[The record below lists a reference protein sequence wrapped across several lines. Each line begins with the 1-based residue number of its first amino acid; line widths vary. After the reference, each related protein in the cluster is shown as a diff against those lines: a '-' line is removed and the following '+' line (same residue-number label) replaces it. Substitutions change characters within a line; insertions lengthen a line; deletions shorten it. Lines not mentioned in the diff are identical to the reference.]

1 MKKILLLIFV
11 VFSFSAL
18 KAQNIER
25 INGFVKELMALESE
39 HVECEITGFDSFLG
53 DIVTARFNGQEMD
66 VSSIVERLGN
76 AEWKFIAVMADDDEG
91 YDAISNILDR
101 HNVIDADPLFD
112 IPLAINQREGGN
124 QRLIFMG
131 NGHTITVE
139 EEAASKEL
147 RVLYTNCNV
156 IDVLSQAVT
165 LFTLGIDGF
174 DDLIEDGYDAI
185 LDFGNR
191 LEIENETRS
200 EPVWCCGKSDYLNAV
215 KSGYMRAMEEMKKD
229 PSKNITAEKVEE
241 MREELKE
248 TIEEVKE
255 EIEELE
261 SVSMIENP
269 ATRDWFIVMPD
280 EQMEI
285 EKMYGSIYTWI
296 NNSGLLGKTLFGKI
310 ESGEYGS
317 LEEAGQLQR
326 LIRFITPEDVVME
339 YMTKTLPKEKWLY
352 HDQPESLKDI
362 YKCKFPGGTP
372 AVIFCLTQNN
382 EAEYKDMIGKVKV
395 FFDLKLKDTYRKLK
409 VVQRSDRNGKRF
421 VQLYGERKTM
431 ITILD
436 IPENNV
442 CMMTITV
449 GNAKD
454 FENALN
460 TYQIGGEGD
469 IAGRVNV
476 VIGMEGISFTDEYLH
491 PVDNEV
497 KRNGVHFDF
506 GLKDIFLE

>member
-1 MKKILLLIFV
+1 MKKIMFV
-11 VFSFSAL
+11 VFMLLSL
-18 KAQNIER
+18 PCVKAQDVER
-25 INGFVKELMALESE
+25 INGFVKELMALEGE
-39 HVECEITGFDSFLG
+39 HVKCEIAGFDSFLD
-53 DIVTARFNGQEMD
+53 DIVTAQFNGQKMD
-66 VSSIVERLGN
+66 LSSIRERLGN
-76 AEWKFIAVMADDDEG
+76 AEWKFVAVMADDKEG
-91 YDAISNILDR
+91 YNAIYEILDK

-112 IPLAINQREGGN
+112 IPLAINQRESGN
-124 QRLIFMG
+124 QHLIFMG

-139 EEAASKEL
+139 EEAGGEEL
-147 RVLYTNCNV
+147 KVLYANCNV
-156 IDVLSQAVT
+156 IDVLRQAVT

-174 DDLIEDGYDAI
+174 DDFVEDGYDAI
-185 LDFGNR
+185 LNFGNK
-191 LEIENETRS
+191 LEIESETKS

-215 KSGYMRAMEEMKKD
+215 RNGYMRAIEEMKKN
-229 PSKNITAEKVEE
+229 PSKNITAEEVEE
-241 MREELKE
+241 MHEELKE
-248 TIEEVKE
+248 AVEEVKE
-255 EIEELE
+255 ELEELE
-261 SVSMIENP
+261 SISMIENP

-310 ESGEYGS
+310 KNGEYRS

-326 LIRFITPEDVVME
+326 LIRFITPKDVAME
-339 YMTKTLPKEKWLY
+339 YMTRTLPKDKWLF
-352 HDQPESLKDI
+352 HDHSESLKNLYRD
-362 YKCKFPGGTP
+362 KFPGGTP
-372 AVIFCLTQNN
+372 AVIFCLTQQN
-382 EAEYKDMIGKVKV
+382 EAEYRDMIGKVEV
-395 FFDLKLKDTYRKLK
+395 FFDLKLKDSYEKLK

-421 VQLYGERKTM
+421 VQLYGERRTM

-460 TYQIGGEGD
+460 AYKIEGEEN
-469 IAGRVNV
+469 IAGKVNV
-476 VIGMEGISFTDEYLH
+476 VIGMEGVSFTDEYLH

>member
-1 MKKILLLIFV
+1 MFAVCSLSV
-11 VFSFSAL
+11 AR
-18 KAQNIER
+18 AQDVER
-25 INGFVKELMALESE
+25 INGFVKELLALEGE
-39 HVECEITGFDSFLG
+39 HVKCEIAGFDSFLD
-53 DIVTARFNGQEMD
+53 DIVTAQFNGQKMD
-66 VSSIVERLGN
+66 LNSIRERLGN
-76 AEWKFIAVMADDDEG
+76 AEWKFVAVMADDKEG
-91 YDAISNILDR
+91 YDAIYEILDK

-112 IPLAINQREGGN
+112 VPLAINQRESGN

-139 EEAASKEL
+139 EEAGGEEL
-147 RVLYTNCNV
+147 KVLYTNCNV
-156 IDVLSQAVT
+156 IDVLRQAVT

-174 DDLIEDGYDAI
+174 DDFVEDGYDAI
-185 LDFGNR
+185 LNFGNK
-191 LEIENETRS
+191 LEIESETKS
-200 EPVWCCGKSDYLNAV
+200 EPVWCCGKSDFLNAV
-215 KSGYMRAMEEMKKD
+215 RNGYMSAIEEMKKD
-229 PSKNITAEKVEE
+229 PSKNIPAEEVEE
-241 MREELKE
+241 MHDELKE
-248 TIEEVKE
+248 AIEEVKE
-255 EIEELE
+255 ELEELE

-285 EKMYGSIYTWI
+285 EKKYGSIYTWI
-296 NNSGLLGKTLFGKI
+296 NSSGLLGKTLFGMI
-310 ESGEYGS
+310 EERKYGS
-317 LEEAGQLQR
+317 QEEIGILKR
-326 LIRFITPEDVVME
+326 DMRFITPYDVATE
-339 YMTKTLPKEKWLY
+339 YMIRSLPKEKWLF
-352 HDQPESLKDI
+352 HDQPENLKSL
-362 YKCKFPGGTP
+362 YRHKFPGGTP
-372 AVIFCLTQNN
+372 AVLYCLVQQD
-382 EAEYKDMIGKVKV
+382 EAEYKEMIDEAKV

-449 GNAKD
+449 GNVKD

-460 TYQIGGEGD
+460 AYQLDGEGN
-469 IAGRVNV
+469 IAAKVNV

-497 KRNGVHFDF
+497 KRNGVHFSF